1 MEAFTS
7 FLAVLFTPYLSSRF
21 LSMEPPVSAI
31 PGLPAPIGETIKR
44 YSIFF
49 VMIFLITVILNIPRA
64 RRYCLDRQT
73 GESKSWG
80 LENGWKKGLLTGIL
94 SVSMLL
100 LLTRV
105 FPLLN
110 IIVGLINSFIP
121 NSYIAAEGIILSLFY
136 LIFYSAIAYPIW
148 GSC

>member
-1 MEAFTS
+1 MEAFAS
-7 FLAVLFTPYLSSRF
+7 FLGVLFTPYLSAR
-21 LSMEPPVSAI
+21 LLNLEI
-31 PGLPAPIGETIKR
+31 PTALDITLLIKR

-49 VMIFLITVILNIPRA
+49 LIIFFITVIMNIPRA

-80 LENGWKKGLLTGIL
+80 IANGWKKGLLTATLTVFIL
-94 SVSMLL
+94 F

-105 FPLLN
+105 FPLVTL
-110 IIVGLINSFIP
+110 IINLVSTFF
-121 NSYIAAEGIILSLFY
+121 SESAYVAAEGIILSIFY
-136 LIFYSAIAYPIW
+136 MIFYSAIAYPIW